1 MRSHHQQSSKCLWLL
16 PPPTP
21 LPSILQNPQTIQGS
35 LAAPGR
41 TLTLLKSWH
50 VLSFH
55 SSALPHVHGLR
66 SHLAQ
71 AHQATGLRLW
81 LPVHL
86 QLQNSK
92 TVEAALLA
100 FHFSPSQNHT
110 VLEDAPSQ
118 TWSLAVWLLVSLVEM
133 GPLVCP
139 AASCSIALR
148 HRLAGLGRDT
158 TASSLLHQMSSRLF
172 PHLVVMVG
180 GRGHST
186 WDHPPVHQV
195 QPVMFGFQFCL
206 KVGCLLGF
214 PSG

>member
-1 MRSHHQQSSKCLWLL
+1 MSYHSIAVPSLEK
-16 PPPTP
+16 PPGP
-21 LPSILQNPQTIQGS
+21 GS
-35 LAAPGR
+35 PG
-41 TLTLLKSWH
+41 
-50 VLSFH
+50 
-55 SSALPHVHGLR
+55 
-66 SHLAQ
+66 HLAQ
-71 AHQATGLRLW
+71 TLAPGAS
-81 LPVHL
+81 P
-86 QLQNSK
+86 
-92 TVEAALLA
+92 AAKLKNCGSCLACFPLLTIPEP
-100 FHFSPSQNHT
+100 HCPRRCSLT
-110 VLEDAPSQ
+110 DLESF
-118 TWSLAVWLLVSLVEM
+118 LVSLVET

-148 HRLAGLGRDT
+148 HRLAGLGKDT

-186 WDHPPVHQV
+186 WDHPPIHQV